1 MSQPTAG
8 ISELLV
14 GQPDWQAVLAR
25 TLENFQC
32 VTGTI
37 HRTDPSTGLLTLI
50 AHQGIPPQV
59 LPMLLPKIDNIP
71 FGKGIAGCAAQR
83 KEAVQLCN
91 LQEDL
96 GGVAKPDA
104 QKTNVQGALAVPV
117 VGSDGKVIG
126 VLGIGKMQP
135 YEFNDSEV
143 ADLNAVAAL
152 ISARL

>member
-1 MSQPTAG
+1 MAQAVSG

-14 GQPDWQAVLAR
+14 GQSGWQAILAR

-37 HRTDPSTGLLTLI
+37 HRTDPSTGLLILVTQ
-50 AHQGIPPQV
+50 HGIPPHV

-104 QKTNVQGALAVPV
+104 RKTNVQGALAVPI
-117 VGSDGKVIG
+117 VGADGKVIG

-135 YEFNDSEV
+135 YDFTAAEI
-143 ADLNAVAAL
+143 ADLSAVAAL
-152 ISARL
+152 IAKKM

>member
-8 ISELLV
+8 VPELLV
-14 GQPDWQAVLAR
+14 GQPDWHAVLVKV
-25 TLENFQC
+25 LENFQC

-37 HRTDPSTGLLTLI
+37 HRTDPSTGLLMLLTQ
-50 AHQGIPPQV
+50 HGIPPHV

-104 QKTNVQGALAVPV
+104 RKTNVQGALAVPI
-117 VGSDGKVIG
+117 VGADGKVIG

-135 YEFNDSEV
+135 YDFTPAEIAELNKV
-143 ADLNAVAAL
+143 AELV
-152 ISARL
+152 SAKL

>member
-32 VTGTI
+32 VTGTL

-104 QKTNVQGALAVPV
+104 RKTNVQGALAVPI
-117 VGSDGKVIG
+117 VGADGKVIG

-135 YEFNDSEV
+135 YDFTDGEI

-152 ISARL
+152 LAKKM

>member
-1 MSQPTAG
+1 
-8 ISELLV
+8 LV
-14 GQPDWQAVLAR
+14 TQ
-25 TLENFQC
+25 
-32 VTGTI
+32 
-37 HRTDPSTGLLTLI
+37 H
-50 AHQGIPPQV
+50 GIPPHV

-104 QKTNVQGALAVPV
+104 QKTNVQGALAVPI
-117 VGSDGKVIG
+117 VGADGKVIG

-135 YEFNDSEV
+135 YDFTAAEI
-143 ADLNAVAAL
+143 ADLNKVAGL
-152 ISARL
+152 ISAKM

>member
-8 ISELLV
+8 VPELLV
-14 GQPDWQAVLAR
+14 GQPDWHAVLVKV
-25 TLENFQC
+25 LENFQC

-37 HRTDPSTGLLTLI
+37 HRTDPSTGLLTLVTQ
-50 AHQGIPPQV
+50 HGIPPQV

-104 QKTNVQGALAVPV
+104 RKTNVQGALAVPI
-117 VGSDGKVIG
+117 VGADGKVLG
-126 VLGIGKMQP
+126 VLGIGKMQT
-135 YEFNDSEV
+135 YDFNVHEI
-143 ADLNAVAAL
+143 ADLSAVAAL
-152 ISARL
+152 LAPKM

>member
-1 MSQPTAG
+1 
-8 ISELLV
+8 LV
-14 GQPDWQAVLAR
+14 TQ
-25 TLENFQC
+25 
-32 VTGTI
+32 
-37 HRTDPSTGLLTLI
+37 H
-50 AHQGIPPQV
+50 GIPPHV

-104 QKTNVQGALAVPV
+104 RKTNVQGALAVPII
-117 VGSDGKVIG
+117 GTDGKVIG

-143 ADLNAVAAL
+143 ADLNQVAEL
-152 ISARL
+152 IAKKI

>member
-1 MSQPTAG
+1 MSQSTSGVP
-8 ISELLV
+8 ELLV
-14 GQPDWQAVLAR
+14 GQPDWHAVLVKV
-25 TLENFQC
+25 LENFAC

-37 HRTDPSTGLLTLI
+37 HRTDPSTGLLMLLTQ
-50 AHQGIPPQV
+50 HGIPPHV

-104 QKTNVQGALAVPV
+104 QKTNVQGALAVPI
-117 VGSDGKVIG
+117 VGSDGKVVG
-126 VLGIGKMQP
+126 VLGVGKMQP

-143 ADLNAVAAL
+143 ADLNQVAEL
-152 ISARL
+152 IAKKM

>member
-8 ISELLV
+8 VPELLV
-14 GQPDWQAVLAR
+14 GQPDWHAVLVKV
-25 TLENFQC
+25 LENFAC

-37 HRTDPSTGLLTLI
+37 HRTDPSTGLLMLLTQ
-50 AHQGIPPQV
+50 HGIPPHV

-104 QKTNVQGALAVPV
+104 RKTNVQGALAVPI
-117 VGSDGKVIG
+117 VGSDGKVVG

-143 ADLNAVAAL
+143 ADLSAVAGL
-152 ISARL
+152 IAKKM

>member
-8 ISELLV
+8 IPELLV
-14 GQPDWQAVLAR
+14 RQPDWHAVLVQV
-25 TLENFQC
+25 LENFAC
-32 VTGTI
+32 VTGTL
-37 HRTDPSTGLLTLI
+37 HRTDPSTGLLMLVTQ
-50 AHQGIPPQV
+50 HGIPPHV

-104 QKTNVQGALAVPV
+104 QKTNVQGALAVPI
-117 VGSDGKVIG
+117 VGSDGKVLG

-143 ADLNAVAAL
+143 SDLNKVAAL
-152 ISARL
+152 ISPEL